1 MAWQD
6 RKDPEH
12 DRVVVQVLSP
22 QVTVPTN
29 VVKLE
34 PVTFNSILSA
44 LLLTPLPAIE
54 LSQLNGVG
62 TIEKKLSF
70 KKSERKI
77 CS

>member
-1 MAWQD
+1 M
-6 RKDPEH
+6 
-12 DRVVVQVLSP
+12 VVQVLSP